1 MEKCFYRSEKRF
13 KDMIEAGQLNAHL
26 LVYMY
31 KFVNYDQAAF
41 PENKYNPYTN
51 GYNANARVRVD
62 SAWFN
67 ADGSIGDT
75 VIVKPLRHR
84 SDLIST
90 KIVNIYPDTMVWM
103 RDFSYSYNEPMMHN
117 ENRRQDQGI
126 GLVERP
132 FVMPAITV
140 EIGRAHV

>member
-1 MEKCFYRSEKRF
+1 MKEVMTSN
-13 KDMIEAGQLNAHL
+13 I
-26 LVYMY
+26 
-31 KFVNYDQAAF
+31 YDIDETIIIVGICLKYI

-90 KIVNIYPDTMVWM
+90 KIVNIYPDTIVWM

-117 ENRRQDQGI
+117 Y
-126 GLVERP
+126 
-132 FVMPAITV
+132 F
-140 EIGRAHV
+140 AHPSFDEFPIVGVSQ

>member
-1 MEKCFYRSEKRF
+1 MYFYGQ
-13 KDMIEAGQLNAHL
+13 DMIEAGQLNAHL

-67 ADGSIGDT
+67 ADGLPAS
-75 VIVKPLRHR
+75 RRRR
-84 SDLIST
+84 SAAG
-90 KIVNIYPDTMVWM
+90 PAG
-103 RDFSYSYNEPMMHN
+103 RSY
-117 ENRRQDQGI
+117 
-126 GLVERP
+126 
-132 FVMPAITV
+132 
-140 EIGRAHV
+140 